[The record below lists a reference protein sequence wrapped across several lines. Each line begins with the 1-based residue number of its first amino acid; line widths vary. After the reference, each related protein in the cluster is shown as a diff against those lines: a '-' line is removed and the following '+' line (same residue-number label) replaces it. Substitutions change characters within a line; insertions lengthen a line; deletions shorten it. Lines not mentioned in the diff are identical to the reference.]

1 MKPYFD
7 QDGHLTG
14 RAFDDLLH
22 GEPDELARL
31 EIAEHLAFCDHCTER
46 YTARLCEDERFPPRK
61 RAALRDAQPSR
72 QRAVQLFFNR
82 YVAAGVAALPHHAL
96 MAGRRVHRANQ
107 FPYAGPLPKPDL
119 LFAAIFR

>member
-46 YTARLCEDERFPPRK
+46 YTARLCEDELLPAPETLRPSVMRSIPAAR
-61 RAALRDAQPSR
+61 RAAVLQPLRGGRASRPASPCSYGWAACSPCQP
-72 QRAVQLFFNR
+72 V
-82 YVAAGVAALPHHAL
+82 PI
-96 MAGRRVHRANQ
+96 RRT
-107 FPYAGPLPKPDL
+107 PSKT
-119 LFAAIFR
+119 

>member
-46 YTARLCEDERFPPRK
+46 YTARLCEDELLPAPET
-61 RAALRDAQPSR
+61 LRPSVMRSIR

-82 YVAAGVAALPHHAL
+82 YVAAASRPASPCSYGWAACSPCQPVPI
-96 MAGRRVHRANQ
+96 RRT
-107 FPYAGPLPKPDL
+107 PSKT
-119 LFAAIFR
+119 

>member
-31 EIAEHLAFCDHCTER
+31 EIAAGSSSSSPSATPRASVRTSC
-46 YTARLCEDERFPPRK
+46 FPPRK
-61 RAALRDAQPSR
+61 RC
-72 QRAVQLFFNR
+72 
-82 YVAAGVAALPHHAL
+82 
-96 MAGRRVHRANQ
+96 
-107 FPYAGPLPKPDL
+107 GPP
-119 LFAAIFR
+119 

>member
-22 GEPDELARL
+22 GEPDELGRQ

-46 YTARLCEDERFPPRK
+46 
-61 RAALRDAQPSR
+61 
-72 QRAVQLFFNR
+72 
-82 YVAAGVAALPHHAL
+82 
-96 MAGRRVHRANQ
+96 
-107 FPYAGPLPKPDL
+107 
-119 LFAAIFR
+119 

>member
-46 YTARLCEDERFPPRK
+46 YTARLCEDELLPAPET
-61 RAALRDAQPSR
+61 LRPSVLQPLRGSGR
-72 QRAVQLFFNR
+72 R
-82 YVAAGVAALPHHAL
+82 GLPHHAL

>member
-46 YTARLCEDERFPPRK
+46 YTARLCEDELLPAPET
-61 RAALRDAQPSR
+61 LRPAPCSCSSTATW
-72 QRAVQLFFNR
+72 QRASR
-82 YVAAGVAALPHHAL
+82 PASPCSYGWAACSPCQPVPI
-96 MAGRRVHRANQ
+96 RRT
-107 FPYAGPLPKPDL
+107 PSKT
-119 LFAAIFR
+119 

>member
-31 EIAEHLAFCDHCTER
+31 ESRSTWPSADHCTER
-46 YTARLCEDERFPPRK
+46 YTARLCEDELLPAPET
-61 RAALRDAQPSR
+61 LRPSVMRSIR
-72 QRAVQLFFNR
+72 QRAVQLFFNATWR
-82 YVAAGVAALPHHAL
+82 RASRPASPCSYGWAACSPCQPVPI
-96 MAGRRVHRANQ
+96 RRT
-107 FPYAGPLPKPDL
+107 PSKT
-119 LFAAIFR
+119 